1 MSKLEKMQRFLPG
14 LYRPTI
20 NPVVKGLLSAW
31 SEEDDNVLQAISDA
45 KEQLFVLTAQLF
57 YLDNLGSNVGVFRP
71 TAFNLSDALYRQLIP
86 ALSYQPKQVVPTIRK
101 VLEIFFGVG
110 NPVLEIAEINPNE
123 IVIQIPSAVPAL
135 RRTLRGSHHFHA
147 YSGNIVSIDNV
158 AKEMVIDLE
167 SDTKV
172 LATSELVDA
181 YIGQNLVNA
190 QIVDNSSGTTGVTL
204 QFDVGTDL
212 SVFNTVDKFVFVG
225 VKNYPGSFFKDTTK
239 PYQVRSLRGVLGQNI
254 NAGQIIPTLTM
265 QDASGLPDAE
275 GYLVFNAYRNNE
287 EAMVK
292 YVSRPNNNT
301 LLLDPVY
308 QFQKAHVV
316 GEAVNLI
323 SIPSVPPNIDGTD
336 YAIYTVGVTAARIL
350 AQQIIQSIAA
360 SGIVIRWIVKGP
372 VC

>member
-14 LYRPTI
+14 LYRPTV
-20 NPVVKGLLSAW
+20 NPVNKGLLSAW
-31 SEEDDNVLQAISDA
+31 AEEDDKLLQAVFDA

-86 ALSYQPKQVVPTIRK
+86 AMSYAPKQVVPTIRR

-110 NPVLEIAEINPNE
+110 NPIVEIAEINPNE
-123 IVIQIPSAVPAL
+123 IVIQIPSSVPAL
-135 RRTLRGSHHFHA
+135 RRTIRGSHHFHN
-147 YSGNIVSIDNV
+147 YSGNIVSIDNI
-158 AKEMVIDLE
+158 AKEMVIDLDG
-167 SDTKV
+167 DTKN
-172 LATSELVDA
+172 LAASELVDA

-190 QIVDNSSGTTGVTL
+190 QVVDNTAGATGVTL
-204 QFDVGTDL
+204 QFDAGADL

-225 VKNYPGSFFKDTTK
+225 VKNYPGAFFKDTSK
-239 PYQVRSLRGVLGQNI
+239 PYQVRKLRGVLGQNI
-254 NAGQIIPTLTM
+254 SVGDIIPTLTM
-265 QDASGLPDAE
+265 QDASNIPNEE
-275 GYLVFNAYRNNE
+275 GFLVFNAYRTNE
-287 EAMVK
+287 EAVVK
-292 YVSRPNNNT
+292 YVSRPNNTT

-308 QFQKAHVV
+308 QFQKAHVI
-316 GEAVNLI
+316 GEAVNLVFK
-323 SIPSVPPNIDGTD
+323 PSVKPNIDGTD

-360 SGIVIRWIVKGP
+360 SGIVIRWIVKEP